1 MTKKFT
7 AIILSLAVLMSA
19 FAIPAYA
26 ATEVTS
32 DIERGFYRFVD
43 KLLDAVVGGITNL
56 IVEPRSFVD
65 VDDYKS
71 ENFYEGH
78 KPEEFLKAPAD
89 GAEWKL
95 GYANGSIKTG
105 NELEA
110 EHYVGGSLSVT
121 KKLADEVRDDQKIRT
136 VAISDGRGISIFASV
151 DTFGLANNEV
161 KVIREKFQ
169 AYADTKGWNITS
181 INISALH
188 QHSCVD
194 TFGLNGDIVGAL
206 FTSSFRNLFG
216 LELPSGKNPEFMENL
231 YKVSVQSMIDAV
243 EDMQTGKLYFGTADA
258 TKYIRE
264 KRNPEVFDPNLNR
277 IRFVPDAAGE
287 KETWIINLPIH
298 CVGNG
303 AAGTMVTGDYPYF
316 MEQYIEKNNNANFM
330 MILGAELAIS
340 SEYPEDLV
348 ADPYYLEKYPDDE
361 GYARMASYGYLLAEL
376 AASIT
381 NDVAIEPILNIR
393 NKEVLVPVDNSI
405 FKLAARGG
413 LLTNTVVKSGL
424 DYLTPTEVG
433 YVELG
438 TDYAIALIPGELA
451 PEIAFG
457 GAIKA
462 EDSWDGTEWN
472 YTAFADAT
480 DKKLLVFG
488 ITNDQIGY
496 LLTDNDWRS
505 YLTENEEIVSTGP
518 KAGAIIAATYLDI
531 YNEIK

>member
-7 AIILSLAVLMSA
+7 AILLSLAVLMSA

-56 IVEPRSFVD
+56 IVEPRSFID
-65 VDDYKS
+65 KDDYVS

-78 KPEEFLKAPAD
+78 SPDEFIKVPAED
-89 GAEWKL
+89 AVWQL
-95 GYANGSIKTG
+95 GYDNSSIKTG
-105 NELEA
+105 KELEE

-136 VAISDGRGISIFASV
+136 VAISDGRGISIFAAI

-169 AYADTKGWNITS
+169 KYADSQNWNITS
-181 INISALH
+181 VNISALH

-206 FTSSFRNLFG
+206 FTSSFRNLLG
-216 LELPSGKNPEFMENL
+216 LELPSGKNPGFMENL
-231 YKVSVQSMIDAV
+231 YEVSVQSMIDAV
-243 EDMQTGKLYFGTADA
+243 NDMQTGKLYFGTADA
-258 TKYIRE
+258 SEYIRD
-264 KRNPEVFDPNLNR
+264 KRVPEVFDGNLNR

-287 KETWIINLPIH
+287 KETWIVNLPIH

-316 MEQYIEKNNNANFM
+316 MEEYINKNEDANFM
-330 MILGAELAIS
+330 LILGAELAITS
-340 SEYPEDLV
+340 D
-348 ADPYYLEKYPDDE
+348 YPDDLVPDPTYTKMYNNDE
-361 GYARMASYGYLLAEL
+361 GYGRMAAYGYLLGEL
-376 AASIT
+376 AASVA
-381 NDVAIEPILNIR
+381 NDVEIDPILSIR
-393 NKEVLVPVDNSI
+393 CKEVFVPVDNSI

-413 LLTNTVVKSGL
+413 LLTNTVVKNGL
-424 DYLTPTEVG
+424 SYETPTEVA

-438 TDYAIALIPGELA
+438 INLAIALIPGELA

-457 GAIKA
+457 GAIGA

-480 DKKLLVFG
+480 ERKLIVFG

-518 KAGAIIAATYLDI
+518 KAGAVITDAYLDLF
-531 YNEIK
+531 NEIK

>member
-1 MTKKFT
+1 MAKKFT
-7 AIILSLAVLMSA
+7 AIVLSLAVLMSA

-32 DIERGFYRFVD
+32 DVERGFYRFVD
-43 KLLDAVVGGITNL
+43 KLLDTVVGGITNL
-56 IVEPRSFVD
+56 IFEPKSFID
-65 VDDYKS
+65 KDDYVS
-71 ENFYEGH
+71 ENFYEGNE
-78 KPEEFLKAPAD
+78 PEEFLTAPAD
-89 GAEWKL
+89 GAVWKV
-95 GYANGSIKTG
+95 GYDNSSIQTG
-105 NELEA
+105 NELTS

-136 VAISDGRGISIFASV
+136 VAMSDGRGISIFASI

-169 AYADTKGWNITS
+169 EYADANNLEITS

-194 TFGLNGDIVGAL
+194 TFGLNGDIIGAL
-206 FTSSFRNLFG
+206 FTSSIRNLLG

-243 EDMQTGKLYFGTADA
+243 KDMKTGKLYFGTADA
-258 TKYIRE
+258 TEYIRE
-264 KRNPEVFDPNLNR
+264 KRQPAVFDGNLNR
-277 IRFVPDAAGE
+277 IRFVPDDGSA
-287 KETWIINLPIH
+287 KETWIVNLPIH

-316 MEQYIEKNNNANFM
+316 MEEYINKNENANFM

-340 SEYPEDLV
+340 SNYPDDLV
-348 ADPYYLEKYPDDE
+348 ADPTYTAMYDNDE
-361 GYARMASYGYLLAEL
+361 GYGRMAAYGQLLGKL

-381 NDVAIEPILNIR
+381 NDTEIAPILNIR
-393 NKEVLVPVDNSI
+393 FTEVFVPVDNSI

-413 LLTNTVVKSGL
+413 LLTNTVVKNGFA
-424 DYLTPTEVG
+424 YETPTEVG
-433 YVELG
+433 YLELG
-438 TDYAIALIPGELA
+438 TNLAIAIVPGELA

-457 GAIKA
+457 GAVSA

-480 DKKLLVFG
+480 ERKLLVFG

-518 KAGAIIAATYLDI
+518 NGGAVITQAYLDLF
-531 YNEIK
+531 NEIK